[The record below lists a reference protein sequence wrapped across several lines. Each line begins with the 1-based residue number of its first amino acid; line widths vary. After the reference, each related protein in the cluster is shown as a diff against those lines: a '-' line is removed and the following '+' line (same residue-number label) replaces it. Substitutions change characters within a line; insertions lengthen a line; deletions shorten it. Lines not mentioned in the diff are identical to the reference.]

1 MVANE
6 SGREVVGIC
15 FWHFSPVPTASSNV
29 GYSGHTGKHLL
40 IARFSHFDPEADIRI
55 SPIDPHQCAADP
67 PH

>member
-29 GYSGHTGKHLL
+29 GYLGHTGKHLL